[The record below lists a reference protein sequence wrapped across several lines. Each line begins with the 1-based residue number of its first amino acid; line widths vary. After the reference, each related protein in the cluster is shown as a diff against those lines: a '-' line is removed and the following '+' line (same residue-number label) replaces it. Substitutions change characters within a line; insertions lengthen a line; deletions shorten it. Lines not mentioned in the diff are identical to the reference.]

1 MGHER
6 RGANP
11 LVGCSTAVDGR
22 TRRRFLATLAI
33 TLLAGSILSAG
44 AGAAGADFIAQRPTA
59 AAPARGADAAR
70 RRVRR
75 CTTRRVQAR
84 AGVARRLSIH
94 CRIRNRAR
102 ARRVNRARARIAR
115 RPSAG
120 RILAVNR
127 RRNVVLYRARPGF
140 EGRDRFVVI
149 RRLHGVRWRLVVRVR
164 VQAPPQVPHP
174 PLVCDRDTA
183 QTNYER
189 SVQISVSC
197 SGEQVAPLTIAAG
210 PFDGK
215 VGDVR
220 HGGDDS
226 RRTLSATY
234 RPDDLFVGADTLHI
248 EARDANTRTETT
260 ARIEVRPWRMRALG
274 DSATAGF
281 GFLGDGSEISTEQIA
296 ACAPPTPINNRC
308 SSNSDGGPGYAGPT
322 SWSGDFGLANDVS
335 WAAQFANDWQ
345 GGGHITAPTMFQNHA
360 VTGSTPAEWLP
371 GGALGGQ
378 LQAIVAEDPDLIAF
392 TLGVNPLL
400 SQILEEG
407 GGVECFKNS
416 EDVATLIACLQHFF
430 EEAHVLERLEA
441 IYTALLAAPDA
452 EVVTFQYHLAYPL
465 LAALAEAQPWQ
476 VEALLGHLNAE
487 IAAAVAGTRAALPA
501 AEANRLTLVEAQ
513 VEPDE
518 EDPLKVP
525 RFNIGVPPNVN
536 QTWTASFECGAGGFA
551 VDGPSHQS
559 GLTQGTLPSLFE
571 SKFCAGTPWTI
582 NADTGIHPNRT
593 GYAQFAGALTNVAL
607 AHHLVPELP

>member
-1 MGHER
+1 M
-6 RGANP
+6 
-11 LVGCSTAVDGR
+11 DGR
-22 TRRRFLATLAI
+22 IRCRFLATLAI
-33 TLLAGSILSAG
+33 ALVAGSIQVAG
-44 AGAAGADFIAQRPTA
+44 AEAAGPDFTAQGSAA
-59 AAPARGADAAR
+59 AAPAGGADAAR
-70 RRVRR
+70 GKVRR
-75 CTTRRVQAR
+75 CPTRRVQAR
-84 AGVARRLSIH
+84 AGVARRLSVH
-94 CRIRNRAR
+94 CRIRNRKR
-102 ARRVNRARARIAR
+102 ARRVNRARVRIVR

-120 RILAVNR
+120 RIVGVNR
-127 RRNVVLYRARPGF
+127 RRNLVRYRARSGF
-140 EGRDRFVVI
+140 EGRDRFVVV
-149 RRLHGVRWRLVVRVR
+149 RRLHGVRWRLVVRIQVH
-164 VQAPPQVPHP
+164 APPQVPHP

-183 QTNYER
+183 RTNYETP
-189 SVQISVSC
+189 VQISVSC
-197 SGEQVAPLTIAAG
+197 SGDRVAPLTIAAG
-210 PFDGK
+210 PFDGR

-234 RPDDLFVGADTLHI
+234 TPDDLFVGADTLHI
-248 EARDANTRTETT
+248 EARDANGRTETT
-260 ARIEVRPWRMRALG
+260 ARIEALPWRMRALG

-281 GFLGDGSEISTEQIA
+281 GFLGNGSEISTGQIG
-296 ACAPPTPINNRC
+296 ACVPPTPVNNRC
-308 SSNSDGGPGYAGPT
+308 SSNSDGGPGYEGPT
-322 SWSGDFGLANDVS
+322 SWSADFGLANDVS

-345 GGGHITAPTMFQNHA
+345 GGGHVTAPTMFQNRA

-371 GGALGGQ
+371 GGALGDQ

-400 SQILEEG
+400 GQILEEG
-407 GGVECFKNS
+407 GGVECFKES
-416 EDVATLIACLQHFF
+416 EDVAALIACLQHFF

-465 LAALAEAQPWQ
+465 LAVLAEAQPWQ

-487 IAAAVAGTRAALPA
+487 IAAAVASTRAALPA

-513 VEPDE
+513 VEPAE

-525 RFNIGVPPNVN
+525 RFNIGVPPNAN

-559 GLTQGTLPSLFE
+559 EATQSALPSLFE

-582 NADTGIHPNRT
+582 NADTGIHPNKT
-593 GYAQFAGALTNVAL
+593 GYAQFARALTNVAL
-607 AHHLVPELP
+607 VRHLVPELP